1 MKNPWRR
8 YWDRIKARREKWRPV
23 LETEVRKWSAM
34 SYAQVMSKL
43 PDSECYEL
51 EFESRKYQVEVEL
64 LENTERFIHVGISV
78 DDGSLPASFR
88 PVFSSFIINKDGS
101 NVPPK
106 SVDLRNS

>member
-1 MKNPWRR
+1 VKNPWRR
-8 YWDRIKARREKWRPV
+8 YWNKIKARREEWIPV
-23 LETEVRKWSAM
+23 LENEVKKWSTM

-43 PDSECYEL
+43 PNSECYEL

-88 PVFSSFIINKDGS
+88 PVSSSFIINKDGS
-101 NVPPK
+101 NDPRRPVRSQK
-106 SVDLRNS
+106 